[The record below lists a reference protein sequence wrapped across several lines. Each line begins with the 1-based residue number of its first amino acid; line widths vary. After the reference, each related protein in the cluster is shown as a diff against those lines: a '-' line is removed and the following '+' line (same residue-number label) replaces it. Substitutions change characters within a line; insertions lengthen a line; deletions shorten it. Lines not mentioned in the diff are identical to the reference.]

1 MRAPALAS
9 LACLLA
15 ISVIPRAAAAED
27 TVHACIA
34 ASTDGQTLRKQGKLG
49 AARERLLECARDACP
64 AIVRSHCAK
73 WLAEVEDRIPSIVV
87 HAQTADGG
95 DLLDAELTIDGHPS
109 KLDGRP
115 VSLDPGTHALS
126 VSTTEGQHQDAQ
138 LLLVE
143 GERARLVAIRF
154 PSRAKVAA
162 TAGGAPSGEVPPLR
176 TSTSHGV
183 PLGAWILGG
192 AGVVALGSATY
203 FFVTAGSDLDTLNRT
218 CSPHCT
224 DAQAQPGRTD
234 ALLGDVFLAGGIAAV
249 GGAVLWAALG
259 SGSSHSPAAS
269 SAPPRLHVAPLAG
282 GGAFASLTG
291 TY

>member
-9 LACLLA
+9 WASLLA
-15 ISVIPRAAAAED
+15 ISAIPRAAAAED

-34 ASTDGQTLRKQGKLG
+34 ASTEGQTFRKEGKLL
-49 AARERLLECARDACP
+49 AARDRILLCARDVCP

-73 WLAEVEDRIPSIVV
+73 WLTEVEDRIPSIVV
-87 HAQTADGG
+87 HAQTAEGA
-95 DLLDAELTIDGHPS
+95 DLLDAELTIDGRPS

-115 VSLDPGTHALS
+115 VSLDPGTHALR
-126 VSTTEGQHQDAQ
+126 VSMPDGQRQDAQ

-154 PSRAKVAA
+154 PPRAPVQVGP
-162 TAGGAPSGEVPPLR
+162 GGGEVPPR
-176 TSTSHGV
+176 ANTSHGI
-183 PLGAWILGG
+183 PPGAWIVGG
-192 AGVVALGSATY
+192 AGVLALGGATY

-218 CSPHCT
+218 CSPHCS
-224 DAQAQPGRTD
+224 DAQAQPGRID

-249 GGAVLWAALG
+249 GGAVLWAALA

-269 SAPPRLHVAPLAG
+269 SAPPRLHLMPLVG
-282 GGAFASLTG
+282 GGALASLTA